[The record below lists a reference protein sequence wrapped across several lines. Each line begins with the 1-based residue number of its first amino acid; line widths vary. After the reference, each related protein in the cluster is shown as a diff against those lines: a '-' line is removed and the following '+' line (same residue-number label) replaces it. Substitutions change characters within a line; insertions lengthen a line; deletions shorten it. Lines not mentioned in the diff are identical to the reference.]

1 MPDFARSE
9 FEDRLS
15 RAQRAMREEGFDTL
29 VFCSEAEVRYFS
41 GFRTQFWQ
49 SPTRPWF
56 LLLPADGEPVAIIP
70 EIGAAL
76 MAETWVRDIRTW
88 PSPRP
93 DDEGLTLLRQALR
106 GTSRVGLPMG
116 QETALRMSLSD
127 FDRLRQDCTAEFGD
141 CTELVKR
148 LRMRKSP
155 AEIAIVRRICAIAGA
170 AFARAG
176 ELFHVG
182 QPLDAAFRAFRVA
195 LLQAGADDV
204 PYLAG
209 GAGQGGYGD
218 VISPPS
224 ARALAVGDVLM
235 LDTGATLNGYFCDFD
250 RNFALGQAD
259 DAAVSAH
266 ERLWHATEAGL
277 RAARPGATAADLFH
291 AMHRVLGGGHSDVG
305 RYGHGLGM
313 QLTEWPSIHPDDA
326 TLLQPGMVITL
337 EPSLTISE
345 GRIMV
350 HEENI
355 LIAEEGPELL
365 TPRAPAQLPV
375 LQPH

>member
-1 MPDFARSE
+1 MILPVLACAGLGRSE
-9 FEDRLS
+9 
-15 RAQRAMREEGFDTL
+15 
-29 VFCSEAEVRYFS
+29 
-41 GFRTQFWQ
+41 
-49 SPTRPWF
+49 
-56 LLLPADGEPVAIIP
+56 
-70 EIGAAL
+70 
-76 MAETWVRDIRTW
+76 
-88 PSPRP
+88 
-93 DDEGLTLLRQALR
+93 LLRGSAR
-106 GTSRVGLPMG
+106 EP
-116 QETALRMSLSD
+116 
-127 FDRLRQDCTAEFGD
+127 RLRASDVLAGLGHRSDLGLERSLGRTCLLHAGQARG
-141 CTELVKR
+141 
-148 LRMRKSP
+148 
-155 AEIAIVRRICAIAGA
+155 AGA
-170 AFARAG
+170 PG
-176 ELFHVG
+176 VDDVHVG

-209 GAGQGGYGD
+209 GAGQGGYTD